1 MKQKISSNDE
11 FWKKILFIWI
21 TYHSCTSITPSVW
34 RKRNERVQATAAGS
48 KDLADERL
56 QITVTIAIWQ
66 GFESFL
72 LQNHRSLFTVCQ
84 RAIQ

>member
-1 MKQKISSNDE
+1 MTKKNKSYFLKVVAQGLLDQRYLQEND
-11 FWKKILFIWI
+11 ID
-21 TYHSCTSITPSVW
+21 
-34 RKRNERVQATAAGS
+34 KRNERVQATAAGS